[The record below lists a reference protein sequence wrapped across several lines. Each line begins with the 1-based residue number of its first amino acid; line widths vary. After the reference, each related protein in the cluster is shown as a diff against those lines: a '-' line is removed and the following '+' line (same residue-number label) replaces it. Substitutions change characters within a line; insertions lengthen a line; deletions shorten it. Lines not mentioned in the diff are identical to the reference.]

1 MKPPAR
7 TLPHALRHTHASAAA
22 PRRAPGRVGGRL
34 LLVWLLCALLV
45 APLLGHLHALAHP
58 GAQGHEAH
66 GGAHPH
72 APGGHSAEPIAHTL
86 ADLLAE
92 HPSSADCQLFD
103 HLALADAAPS
113 AAGATSSPPPPA
125 LPVQA
130 ARTAPATAHAAQ
142 YHARGPPGAVQS
154 LVHLG

>member
-1 MKPPAR
+1 M
-7 TLPHALRHTHASAAA
+7 
-22 PRRAPGRVGGRL
+22 L
-34 LLVWLLCALLV
+34 LAWLLCALLA

-58 GAQGHEAH
+58 GAQGHAAH

-113 AAGATSSPPPPA
+113 AAGATASPPPPA
-125 LPVQA
+125 LPVQV
-130 ARTAPATAHAAQ
+130 ARAAPATVCPAQ
-142 YHARGPPGAVQS
+142 YHARGPPLMAQRS
-154 LVHLG
+154 LPLG

>member
-1 MKPPAR
+1 MHLPAR
-7 TLPHALRHTHASAAA
+7 TLPHALRYTRASAAA
-22 PRRAPGRVGGRL
+22 ARRAPGWGGGRML
-34 LLVWLLCALLV
+34 LAWLLCALLA
-45 APLLGHLHALAHP
+45 APLLGRLHALAHP
-58 GAQGHEAH
+58 GVQAH
-66 GGAHPH
+66 GAHGAHSVQKR
-72 APGGHSAEPIAHTL
+72 APGEPAAHTL
-86 ADLLAE
+86 AHLLAE

-113 AAGATSSPPPPA
+113 AAGATASPPPPA

-142 YHARGPPGAVQS
+142 YHARGPPGVVQS

>member
-1 MKPPAR
+1 MHLPAR
-7 TLPHALRHTHASAAA
+7 TLPHALRHTRASAAA
-22 PRRAPGRVGGRL
+22 ARRAPGWGGGRML
-34 LLVWLLCALLV
+34 LAWLLCALLA

-58 GAQGHEAH
+58 GAQGHAAH

-113 AAGATSSPPPPA
+113 AAGATASPPPPA
-125 LPVQA
+125 LPVQGAQA
-130 ARTAPATAHAAQ
+130 AAPTVRATQ
-142 YHARGPPGAVQS
+142 YHARGPPGAEQS